1 MSEIKITLETL
12 YDVLRNEKNKEDL
25 QELESSFYID
35 VVSYLREK
43 KALLDSKNDEDE
55 LFTNNE
61 KEKLEYELRSLKR
74 ILKEIYE
81 KREKKMI
88 EIALNKSRTR
98 SDIIDTSHMLREE
111 KEFYQKMVQHLDNY
125 RKGVL
130 LNLFKGELP
139 FIEDILRKKDLSNFT
154 EPSIIEEEKEIV
166 KENKTFKKFEHV
178 VNTSNEPEKEKEEV
192 KSDEELEPE
201 QESKVDFT
209 KIKFLQTVPKFIWK
223 DMKEYGPFKIDE
235 EAPIFSEI
243 AELLIRKGRAEK
255 I

>member
-111 KEFYQKMVQHLDNY
+111 KEFYQKMFAFLDQVQLKY
-125 RKGVL
+125 
-130 LNLFKGELP
+130 
-139 FIEDILRKKDLSNFT
+139 
-154 EPSIIEEEKEIV
+154 
-166 KENKTFKKFEHV
+166 
-178 VNTSNEPEKEKEEV
+178 
-192 KSDEELEPE
+192 
-201 QESKVDFT
+201 
-209 KIKFLQTVPKFIWK
+209 
-223 DMKEYGPFKIDE
+223 
-235 EAPIFSEI
+235 
-243 AELLIRKGRAEK
+243 
-255 I
+255 